1 MASASTDLQALAQK
15 LLSGDFDIN
24 LLDQIVGAAYDPI
37 SPHRA
42 QANKAL
48 MQLQESPELW
58 RMADTIIEQ
67 SQNPNSRFFGLQV
80 LDDAIKIRYVEI
92 FHFERSSSRLFPL
105 NLLVVSLFRMRLEI
119 NTMSHPLLYN
129 AFGGIQKMEDN
140 TERPKGGNKELRG
153 FKSHQNVIR

>member
-1 MASASTDLQALAQK
+1 MASAPTDLQALAQK
-15 LLSGDFDIN
+15 LLTGDFDIN

-67 SQNPNSRFFGLQV
+67 SKNPNSRFFGLQV
-80 LDDAIKIRYVEI
+80 LDDAIKIRYVENE
-92 FHFERSSSRLFPL
+92 FC
-105 NLLVVSLFRMRLEI
+105 VGKVSLASCELCWNSTTFI
-119 NTMSHPLLYN
+119 
-129 AFGGIQKMEDN
+129 DN
-140 TERPKGGNKELRG
+140 MAHLFSMYSMQSNKDGR
-153 FKSHQNVIR
+153 

>member
-1 MASASTDLQALAQK
+1 MATATGDLQALAQK

-48 MQLQESPELW
+48 MQLQESPDLW
-58 RMADTIIEQ
+58 HKADSIIEQ

-80 LDDAIKIRYVEI
+80 LDDAIKIRYVEN
-92 FHFERSSSRLFPL
+92 FHRQKCQSIICPSFASF
-105 NLLVVSLFRMRLEI
+105 I
-119 NTMSHPLLYN
+119 LY
-129 AFGGIQKMEDN
+129 FG
-140 TERPKGGNKELRG
+140 LY
-153 FKSHQNVIR
+153 

>member
-1 MASASTDLQALAQK
+1 MAAAATPDLQAVALQ

-48 MQLQESPELW
+48 MQLQEAPELW
-58 RMADTIIEQ
+58 QMADSIIEQ

-80 LDDAIKIRYVEI
+80 LDDAIKTRYVRCI
-92 FHFERSSSRLFPL
+92 ADPTDCVCVCTDGAL
-105 NLLVVSLFRMRLEI
+105 
-119 NTMSHPLLYN
+119 T
-129 AFGGIQKMEDN
+129 
-140 TERPKGGNKELRG
+140 
-153 FKSHQNVIR
+153 

>member
-1 MASASTDLQALAQK
+1 MASTPADLQAVAQK

-80 LDDAIKIRYVEI
+80 LDDAIKIRYVKNSI
-92 FHFERSSSRLFPL
+92 GRLPIDCFAVISPVVKCWIRMELTSPL
-105 NLLVVSLFRMRLEI
+105 FMYFIES
-119 NTMSHPLLYN
+119 NTD
-129 AFGGIQKMEDN
+129 GK
-140 TERPKGGNKELRG
+140 
-153 FKSHQNVIR
+153 

>member
-1 MASASTDLQALAQK
+1 MASAPTDLQALAQK

-80 LDDAIKIRYVEI
+80 LDDAIKIRYAENEFCVGN
-92 FHFERSSSRLFPL
+92 FHWLLERC
-105 NLLVVSLFRMRLEI
+105 VGIAQHSLITWLTFFY
-119 NTMSHPLLYN
+119 S
-129 AFGGIQKMEDN
+129 F
-140 TERPKGGNKELRG
+140 
-153 FKSHQNVIR
+153 NVIE

>member
-1 MASASTDLQALAQK
+1 MASTPTDLQAAAQK
-15 LLSGDFDIN
+15 LLSGDFDIG

-58 RMADTIIEQ
+58 RMADTIIEK

-80 LDDAIKIRYVEI
+80 LDDAIKIRYV
-92 FHFERSSSRLFPL
+92 
-105 NLLVVSLFRMRLEI
+105 
-119 NTMSHPLLYN
+119 
-129 AFGGIQKMEDN
+129 
-140 TERPKGGNKELRG
+140 
-153 FKSHQNVIR
+153 